1 MCTSNKVIYKRR
13 CGYSPHD
20 CGHFIHHQ
28 MSKIPRLQS
37 ARQRLNA
44 IQVYKTI
51 VMLRFLDTGLPLLTL
66 TSTDVVADIPS
77 SAVSILVYI
86 DCYGSRQDY
95 CYWTVKGELR
105 IPGKGSNDLIMSP
118 AWHWAFAEN
127 GCIFA

>member
-1 MCTSNKVIYKRR
+1 MQIQLYKM
-13 CGYSPHD
+13 
-20 CGHFIHHQ
+20 FV
-28 MSKIPRLQS
+28 RL
-37 ARQRLNA
+37 R
-44 IQVYKTI
+44 IE
-51 VMLRFLDTGLPLLTL
+51 DTGLPLLTL

-118 AWHWAFAEN
+118 TGHWANVDLKCGKRVHFCMSEE
-127 GCIFA
+127 IVTEKIYSDIYRTFFDKLSTLTLLPRFI